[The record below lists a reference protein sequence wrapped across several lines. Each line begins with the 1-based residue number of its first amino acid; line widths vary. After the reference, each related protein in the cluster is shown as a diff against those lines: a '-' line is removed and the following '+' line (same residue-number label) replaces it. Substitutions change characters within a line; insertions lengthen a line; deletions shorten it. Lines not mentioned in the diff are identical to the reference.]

1 MIDRVSGAVRPDGKP
16 AGYQL
21 WRDLLF
27 LHWEVPA
34 SLLQSL
40 IPKPLVVDEFEGK
53 AFIGLVPFV
62 MKNVRP
68 RWWTLGAGF
77 NFLETNMRTYVVHQG
92 MPGVY
97 FFSLDANSIIAV
109 LAAKLGWS
117 LPYYV
122 ARQSIRR
129 HTDRVAYSN
138 VRIGS
143 KSICSS
149 GILARRASRS
159 IETPFTRTFPTG
171 TLSSLCSSTWG
182 DAFRSSLPHS
192 LSSSACYGAVNA
204 TDDARSCWPSKN
216 RSPPRLCALRCGR
229 RCRSI
234 PDDRSPIGALR
245 TKLVLPDVEGR
256 AKHVRL

>member
-1 MIDRVSGAVRPDGKP
+1 MIDRVSATVRPDGKP

-68 RWWTLGAGF
+68 RWWKLGYGF

-97 FFSLDANSIIAV
+97 FFSLDANSVIAV
-109 LAAKLGWS
+109 LAANLGWS

-122 ARQSIRR
+122 ARQSIRQNS
-129 HTDRVAYSN
+129 DRIAYSN
-138 VRIGS
+138 ARIGS
-143 KSICSS
+143 HAAVQVEYSIGEHLGPSK
-149 GILARRASRS
+149 I
-159 IETPFTRTFPTG
+159 
-171 TLSSLCSSTWG
+171 
-182 DAFRSSLPHS
+182 HS
-192 LSSSACYGAVNA
+192 LEHFLLERYLLFVERHGVMHSGQVSHTPYPAQQATVLSLKQTMLEAVGLSK
-204 TDDARSCWPSKN
+204 TDR
-216 RSPPRLCALRCGR
+216 PPDYAHYAAG
-229 RCRSI
+229 
-234 PDDRSPIGALR
+234 
-245 TKLVLPDVEGR
+245 VDVEVFPMIAR
-256 AKHVRL
+256 P